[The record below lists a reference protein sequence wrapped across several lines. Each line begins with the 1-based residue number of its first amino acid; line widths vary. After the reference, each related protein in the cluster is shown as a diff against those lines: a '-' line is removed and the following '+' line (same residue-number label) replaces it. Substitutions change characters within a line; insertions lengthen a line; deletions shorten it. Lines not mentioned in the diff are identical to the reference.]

1 MTDSTPATGSASGPA
16 AGPAPAPGPVYVK
29 VSTHVLDT
37 QRGRPAAAV
46 PVRLDAY
53 DGTTW
58 QPLAFGQTDDDGR
71 WTVPKPKRRDDE
83 DAQAAAQEAP
93 EYPPGSPGGTY
104 RLRFGTGVYFSTFD
118 TPTFYP
124 EVNIIFTIADPSE
137 PHHVPL
143 LLSPYG
149 YSTYRGS

>member
-1 MTDSTPATGSASGPA
+1 MTAFDPASGPA
-16 AGPAPAPGPVYVK
+16 PGSAPAH

-53 DGTTW
+53 VDDAW
-58 QPLAFGQTDDDGR
+58 RPLAEGATDGDGR
-71 WTVPKPKRRDDE
+71 WG
-83 DAQAAAQEAP
+83 AP
-93 EYPPGSPGGTY
+93 EGTVAPGPGTY
-104 RLRFGTGVYFSTFD
+104 RLRFGTGPYFAALD
-118 TPTFYP
+118 APTFYP
-124 EVNIIFTIADPSE
+124 EVSVIFTIADPGE
-137 PHHVPL
+137 RHHVPL